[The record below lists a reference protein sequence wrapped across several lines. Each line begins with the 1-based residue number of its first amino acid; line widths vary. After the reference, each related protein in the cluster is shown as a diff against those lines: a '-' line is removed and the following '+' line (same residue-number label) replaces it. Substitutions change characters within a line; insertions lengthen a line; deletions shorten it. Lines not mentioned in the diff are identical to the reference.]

1 MELMKVHRTHVRWL
15 GLMVV
20 IGLCV
25 SDVTAHGPFHE
36 EIQAL
41 TLALQ
46 AKPDEVPLLARRC
59 DIQRAHALWPEAM
72 ADLVQL
78 ESLSPTD
85 PTNGLRR
92 GVILLGQGKAEEA
105 LPHLARWV
113 REHPDGLDDRLAL
126 AQACMAARQWSN
138 AVREFSV
145 VLASP
150 AESRVQLFLDR
161 AQCQQQVGE
170 SAKNILEGLDEG
182 IARIGPSPQLLRQ
195 AAEVESGRGAV
206 EAAVARIGVLADR
219 SARKERWLFEQGE
232 LFRRGGQ
239 LEDARRCYSNAI
251 VALEALP
258 PKFQRSLL
266 SVELRRELEGRL
278 GEGGVR

>member
-1 MELMKVHRTHVRWL
+1 MKLHRVHFRWPGLMAAL
-15 GLMVV
+15 GLWV
-20 IGLCV
+20 CAA
-25 SDVTAHGPFHE
+25 TAHGPFHE

-41 TLALQ
+41 TLELQ
-46 AKPDEVPLLARRC
+46 SRPGDGPLLARRC
-59 DIQRAHALWPEAM
+59 DIQRAHALWPDAM
-72 ADLVQL
+72 TDLVQL
-78 ESLSPTD
+78 ERLSPAD

-105 LPHLARWV
+105 LPHLGRWV
-113 REHPDGLDDRLAL
+113 REHPDGLEERLAL
-126 AQACMAARQWSN
+126 AQACMGARQWSN
-138 AVREFSV
+138 AVREFSI

-150 AESRVQLFLDR
+150 SESRVQLFLDR
-161 AQCQQQVGE
+161 AQCQQQAGDP
-170 SAKNILEGLDEG
+170 AANILKGLDEG

-195 AAEVESGRGAV
+195 AAEVELGRGAV

-232 LFRRGGQ
+232 LFRRGGRLQ
-239 LEDARRCYSNAI
+239 DARRCYSNAI
-251 VALEALP
+251 VALDALP

-278 GEGGVR
+278 GEGAVR